1 MTKNPLRRW
10 FGRNESVTELGARQS
25 KKEENDANTGNHS
38 SGGDTGPTIRALKG
52 DIASQ
57 GCDVVVNAANERLGN
72 GAGVAGAIIKAAGP
86 GLLRECADRYPDGC
100 PTGEARITGGHD
112 LPAKWIVHTVGPQWS
127 DGTNGEPELLA
138 DCYRNS
144 LQAAAEIGARTVA
157 FPAISTGSFHYPRE
171 GDRVRLI
178 RTSDAYTSLL
188 SGAQG
193 TVRRI
198 DDAGTVHVNWDCGSR
213 LGLVPGEDSWV
224 ILRRTQALDIPLTD
238 E

>member
-57 GCDVVVNAANERLGN
+57 GGDVVVNAANERLGN

-157 FPAISTGSFHYPRE
+157 FPAISTGIFHYPRE
-171 GDRVRLI
+171 DAARVAVSTI
-178 RTSDAYTSLL
+178 RKFLTQSDH
-188 SGAQG
+188 G
-193 TVRRI
+193 I
-198 DDAGTVHVNWDCGSR
+198 N
-213 LGLVPGEDSWV
+213 EV
-224 ILRRTQALDIPLTD
+224 ILVAYDSEQLAIYERFLETEED
-238 E
+238 EETEEEEE

>member
-1 MTKNPLRRW
+1 MAKNPLRRW
-10 FGRNESVTELGARQS
+10 FGRNESATELGARQS
-25 KKEENDANTGNHS
+25 KKEENDADTGNHS

-57 GCDVVVNAANERLGN
+57 GVDVVVNAANERLGN

-112 LPAKWIVHTVGPQWS
+112 LPAKWIVHTVGPRWS
-127 DGTNGEPELLA
+127 GGTNGEPELLA

-157 FPAISTGSFHYPRE
+157 FPAISTGIFHYPRE
-171 GDRVRLI
+171 DAARVSVSTI
-178 RTSDAYTSLL
+178 REFVAQSDH
-188 SGAQG
+188 G
-193 TVRRI
+193 I
-198 DDAGTVHVNWDCGSR
+198 N
-213 LGLVPGEDSWV
+213 EV
-224 ILRRTQALDIPLTD
+224 ILVAYDCEQLAIYERLLETEED
-238 E
+238 